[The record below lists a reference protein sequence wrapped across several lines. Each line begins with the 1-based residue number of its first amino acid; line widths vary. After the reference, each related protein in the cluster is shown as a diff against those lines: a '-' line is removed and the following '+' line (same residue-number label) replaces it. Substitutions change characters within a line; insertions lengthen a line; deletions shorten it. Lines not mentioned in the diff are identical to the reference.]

1 MDPPRPFICKRN
13 DIKINDISLHC
24 QRHAKSPRRARP
36 PLSLAF
42 RLPAPAMPAAKKK
55 LASFKTLPAFQLEM
69 LAALVASRNE
79 LRHQR
84 RFGLRSV
91 ECHVLGIVGAQAPIS
106 LRRLCAELG
115 LDKSH
120 GSRLVAK
127 LEERGLL
134 ERCDDPADKR
144 SFYLLLTPQGVDM
157 HARIHA
163 DAVERNAEWLE
174 GLSAARRGVFLECVA
189 QLTAHSQAML
199 AREEAASGQPAS
211 PRQEAGDGIETRGLL
226 LVERAR
232 LQQLHEQLAALL
244 ARG

>member
-1 MDPPRPFICKRN
+1 MPIGPPRPATPYHWHF
-13 DIKINDISLHC
+13 
-24 QRHAKSPRRARP
+24 AFPART
-36 PLSLAF
+36 
-42 RLPAPAMPAAKKK
+42 MPAAKKK

-91 ECHVLGIVGAQAPIS
+91 ECHILGIVGAQAPIS
-106 LRRLCAELG
+106 LRKLCAELG

-120 GSRLVAK
+120 GSRLVAR

-144 SFYLLLTPQGVDM
+144 SFYLLLTPQGMDM

-174 GLSAARRGVFLECVA
+174 GLPAARRGVFMDCIA

-199 AREEAASGQPAS
+199 AQEEAAAGQPPA
-211 PRQEAGDGIETRGLL
+211 PRQDAGDTIETRGLL
-226 LVERAR
+226 LVERAK
-232 LQQLHEQLAALL
+232 LQQLHEQLAELL
-244 ARG
+244 GRS

>member
-1 MDPPRPFICKRN
+1 
-13 DIKINDISLHC
+13 
-24 QRHAKSPRRARP
+24 
-36 PLSLAF
+36 
-42 RLPAPAMPAAKKK
+42 MPAAKKK
-55 LASFKTLPAFQLEM
+55 LASFKTLPAFQLER

-120 GSRLVAK
+120 GSRLVAR

-144 SFYLLLTPQGVDM
+144 SFYLLLTPQGMDM
-157 HARIHA
+157 HAHIHA

-174 GLSAARRGVFLECVA
+174 GLPVARRGVFLECVA
-189 QLTAHSQAML
+189 QLTAHSQAIL
-199 AREEAASGQPAS
+199 AREEAAAGQPPAT
-211 PRQEAGDGIETRGLL
+211 RRDDGDTIETRGLL
-226 LVERAR
+226 LVERTK
-232 LQQLHEQLAALL
+232 LQQLHAQLAELL
-244 ARG
+244 ARDK